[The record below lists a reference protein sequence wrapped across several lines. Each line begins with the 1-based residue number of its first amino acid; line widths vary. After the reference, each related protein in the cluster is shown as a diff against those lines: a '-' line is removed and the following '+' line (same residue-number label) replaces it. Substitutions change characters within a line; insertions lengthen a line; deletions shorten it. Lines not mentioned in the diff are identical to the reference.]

1 MKKLILFFIL
11 INFIFIPTNVYAASS
26 EAVLDID
33 SDRVFFCNNCH
44 EKRLIASITKIMT
57 AVIALENGNIN
68 DTVTAGEEVLKMYGS
83 NIYIEYKEKMSLK
96 DLLYGLILRSGND
109 AAVVIANHISKNE
122 EEFVKLMNK
131 KAQEIGMKDTIFKNC
146 HGLDEETQNYSTAY
160 DMALLSKYA
169 YKNFK
174 MFRQISGTKEYET
187 NTKKKSYVWYNRND
201 FLKNYKYAT
210 GGKTGYTPS
219 AGKTLVTTASKN
231 NFNIT
236 TVSLNDPN
244 MYENH
249 INLDNSIYKNYK
261 KYDIVNKNTINLND
275 SFYKDKLY
283 LKENFSYPLTETE
296 TNNLKTILKVDKLE
310 KYHNNDK
317 VGVYEIYLKDKLLKR
332 IDVFVKIKKEDK
344 SFFQKLFGS

>member
-1 MKKLILFFIL
+1 ML
-11 INFIFIPTNVYAASS
+11 INLIIIPTKVYAASS

-33 SDRVFFCNNCH
+33 SGRTLVCNNCH

-57 AVIALENGNIN
+57 AVIALENGNLN

-83 NIYIEYKEKMSLK
+83 NIYIEYNEKMSLK

-122 EEFVKLMNK
+122 EEFVKLMNQ
-131 KAQEIGMKDTIFKNC
+131 KAQEIGMKDTVFSNC

-160 DMALLSKYA
+160 DMAILSRYA
-169 YKNFK
+169 QKNFK
-174 MFRQISGTKEYET
+174 VYRKISGTKEYET
-187 NTKKKSYVWYNRND
+187 NTKKKSYIWYNRND

-236 TVSLNDPN
+236 TVTLNDGN

-249 INLDNSIYKNYK
+249 MNLDDRVYNTYK
-261 KYDIVNKNTINLND
+261 KYNIVDKDNINLSD

-283 LKENFSYPLTETE
+283 IKESFSYPLTEEETE
-296 TNNLKTILKVDKLE
+296 SLKTILKVDKLDN
-310 KYHNNDK
+310 YHNNDK

-332 IDVFVKIKKEDK
+332 IDVFVKVKKEGK
-344 SFFQKLFGS
+344 SFFEKLFSS